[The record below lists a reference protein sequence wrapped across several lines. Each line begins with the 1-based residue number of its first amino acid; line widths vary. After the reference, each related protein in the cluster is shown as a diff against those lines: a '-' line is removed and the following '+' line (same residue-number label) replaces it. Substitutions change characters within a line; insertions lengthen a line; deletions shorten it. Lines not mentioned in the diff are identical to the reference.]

1 MSSSSSG
8 VSKTTLPTSSSHSFT
23 PSAPEFIPGRPYGS
37 ASAAVP
43 VPVPVVL
50 HEDDFTTG
58 LDRVGLSLTADE
70 FIPGRL
76 NNTSNAAA
84 SPWSQST
91 ASASTA
97 VENSN
102 SSSTDAVDL
111 SEVEKMV
118 EVHWNGSTFYA
129 PLSQTYIGEDGL
141 NTYTG
146 PVDDIYL
153 DLGQQQP
160 GLQWTNGSYT
170 LPAPPKRTLQTLGIA
185 ESMRSHF
192 QSLDVEALRQMA
204 PDDVR
209 YKELPIRY
217 HSAYPLDNDDRTM
230 HTGNS
235 FGYPSSLYKAID
247 QTDSQM
253 YAVRRFDNVR
263 TTQSVVSN
271 TISVWQ
277 SIRHHPSIVTLY
289 AVTIEKGALFFAYRY
304 CPCAQS
310 LKERFIDQRGPL
322 LAESLIWR
330 LLVQLLTAVRHVH
343 NQGGSIR
350 VIDPT
355 HVILTS
361 GTNARFSCV
370 GILDVLE
377 FESRKS
383 ISELQKDDLA
393 KLGRLVLSL
402 ISRAVV
408 TAKNSTEALAIAKQH
423 YSIELQNAV
432 ITLISYK
439 CSIHQVCS
447 MVSERILDE
456 LDASMSTAD
465 ALHSH
470 LHGEYENGRLLRLLL
485 KLGAMNERP
494 DHTTNIISNS
504 LAPQWS
510 ETGDRYVLKLFRDYV
525 FHQCDPDGLPVL
537 DAGHMITALNKLD
550 VGDPEEVLLSS
561 RDGKD
566 LLVVSYLDV
575 QR

>member
-1 MSSSSSG
+1 MLREG
-8 VSKTTLPTSSSHSFT
+8 
-23 PSAPEFIPGRPYGS
+23 
-37 ASAAVP
+37 
-43 VPVPVVL
+43 
-50 HEDDFTTG
+50 DFTTG
-58 LDRVGLSLTADE
+58 QDRVGLSLNADE

-76 NNTSNAAA
+76 NKTSNAAA

-91 ASASTA
+91 SSASSSSSSSSSATA
-97 VENSN
+97 NRDI
-102 SSSTDAVDL
+102 SSTDAVIDPTV
-111 SEVEKMV
+111 VEKMV

-153 DLGQQQP
+153 ELGQQQP

-217 HSAYPLDNDDRTM
+217 HSAYPLDNNDRTL

-253 YAVRRFDNVR
+253 YAIRRFDNVR

-277 SIRHHPSIVTLY
+277 SIRHPSIVTLY
-289 AVTIEKGALFFAYRY
+289 GVTIEKGALFFVYRY

-350 VIDPT
+350 VIDAT
-355 HVILTS
+355 HIILTS

-402 ISRAVV
+402 MSRAVV

-432 ITLISYK
+432 ITLVSYK

-447 MVSERILDE
+447 MVSERIVDE
-456 LDASMSTAD
+456 LDSSMTTAD

-470 LHGEYENGRLLRLLL
+470 LQGEYENGRLLRLLL
-485 KLGAMNERP
+485 KLGAINERP
-494 DHTTNIISNS
+494 DHTNNISNS

-550 VGDPEEVLLSS
+550 VGDPEEILLSS
-561 RDGKD
+561 RDAKD

-575 QR
+575 QRYSMMHGYIHTYIRYMHPTISPTYL

>member
-1 MSSSSSG
+1 
-8 VSKTTLPTSSSHSFT
+8 
-23 PSAPEFIPGRPYGS
+23 
-37 ASAAVP
+37 
-43 VPVPVVL
+43 
-50 HEDDFTTG
+50 
-58 LDRVGLSLTADE
+58 VGLSLTADE

-76 NNTSNAAA
+76 NGTSNVAA
-84 SPWSQST
+84 SQWSQS
-91 ASASTA
+91 SAT
-97 VENSN
+97 
-102 SSSTDAVDL
+102 SSSGADAVDPAV
-111 SEVEKMV
+111 VEKMV

-129 PLSQTYIGEDGL
+129 PLSQTYVGEDGL

-153 DLGQQQP
+153 DLGQQH
-160 GLQWTNGSYT
+160 GLQWANDSYT
-170 LPAPPKRTLQTLGIA
+170 LPAPPKRTLQTLGIT

-217 HSAYPLDNDDRTM
+217 HSAYPLDHDDRTL
-230 HTGNS
+230 HTGHS

-271 TISVWQ
+271 TLSMWQ
-277 SIRHHPSIVTLY
+277 NIRHPSIITLY
-289 AVTIEKGALFFAYRY
+289 GVTIEKGALFFAYRY
-304 CPCAQS
+304 CPCSQS

-350 VIDPT
+350 VIDPA

-383 ISELQKDDLA
+383 ISELQKDDLS

-402 ISRAVV
+402 MSRAVV
-408 TAKNSTEALAIAKQH
+408 SAKNSNEAMAIAKQH
-423 YSIELQNAV
+423 FSVELQNAV
-432 ITLISYK
+432 IALISYK
-439 CSIHQVCS
+439 CTIHQICS
-447 MVSERILDE
+447 MVSERVVDE
-456 LDASMSTAD
+456 LGASMSIAD

-485 KLGAMNERP
+485 KLGTMNERP
-494 DHTTNIISNS
+494 DHKNNINS

-525 FHQCDPDGLPVL
+525 FHQCDSDGHPVL

-550 VGDPEEVLLSS
+550 VGDPEEILLSS

-566 LLVVSYLDV
+566 LLVVSYKDV
-575 QR
+575 QRYVCK